1 MSETLALVEQ
11 ILDEHNQIHGS
22 FEKLGQVSSDA
33 TAAAELGSQKTKDY
47 FVSKSLDDKGEGIKH
62 WKEMLEAIDRGLK
75 AHFNREETALA
86 AAFKREGTPDLADA
100 LDKLLA
106 EHKDI
111 NKHVAKLMKDA
122 EDIASGGQKIE
133 VWEGSGWGMKTNVET
148 LRDEIMAHAE
158 RERVL
163 LGRMKDHLQ
172 KS

>member
-11 ILDEHNQIHGS
+11 ILDEHKQIHGS
-22 FEKLGQVSSDA
+22 FEKLGQISSDA

-47 FVSKSLDDKGEGIKH
+47 FVSKSLDDKGEGLKR
-62 WKEMLEAIDRGLK
+62 WKEILTAIDLGLK

-86 AAFKREGTPDLADA
+86 AAFRREGTSDLADA

-106 EHKDI
+106 EHHDI
-111 NKHVAKLMKDA
+111 NRHVSKLMKNA
-122 EDIASGGQKIE
+122 EDIASGGEKIE

>member
-11 ILDEHNQIHGS
+11 ILDEHKQIHGS
-22 FEKLGQVSSDA
+22 FEKLGQISSDS

-47 FVSKSLDDKGEGIKH
+47 FVSKSLDDKGEGLKR
-62 WKEMLEAIDRGLK
+62 WKEMLAAIDLGLK

-86 AAFKREGTPDLADA
+86 DAFRQEGTSDLAEA

-106 EHKDI
+106 EHNDI
-111 NKHVAKLMKDA
+111 NRHVSKLMKDA
-122 EDIASGGQKIE
+122 KDIASGGEKIE